1 MRPDTYSRV
10 RRETAQE
17 ILRYFLSHPAA
28 KDTLEGIAKWWLDR
42 QRVERGVEE
51 VAESLRLLVAR
62 GFVVEH
68 LGRATQPFYQ
78 MNPAKRTEIEDFL
91 NGPPKHNDGAASRH
105 ST

>member
-1 MRPDTYSRV
+1 VRPETYSRV

-42 QRVERGVEE
+42 QRIERGVDE

-62 GFVVEH
+62 GFVVEN
-68 LGRATQPFYQ
+68 LGRATQAFYQ
-78 MNPAKRTEIEDFL
+78 MNPAKRKEIEEFL
-91 NGPPKHNDGAASRH
+91 NGPSKNDDGAPSRNA
-105 ST
+105 T